1 MTSRW
6 FFVALLLLA
15 GCIAP
20 ARGQTSVLGS
30 QASPSELL
38 AGAEAK
44 FDLAVQRFKDEKVIT
59 PALFREAAMAYDAI
73 LGGGVINARLLLN
86 AGNAWLLAGDTGRA
100 VLAYR
105 RAERLKP
112 VDVTVQKSLAYA
124 RSQVG
129 LALAPSAGHR
139 LSGAI
144 MAWRGWIPRAWILGA
159 AFGAYGLLWLM
170 AAARFTPW
178 KRCSRPGLAWLC
190 AGVAG
195 LCTLM
200 LWADRRA
207 STGSRD
213 GVIVAPAGADARNGP
228 SSGVYD
234 PSFDQP
240 LAPGVEVTV
249 IEERLGWVRVLLI
262 DGRETWV
269 ESRAIERV

>member
-1 MTSRW
+1 MMARM
-6 FFVALLLLA
+6 VLLALALLVWA
-15 GCIAP
+15 SPAP
-20 ARGQTSVLGS
+20 AQTGQRLGS

-38 AGAEAK
+38 AAAEAR
-44 FDLAVQRFKDEKVIT
+44 FDLAVQRFKDEKVLT

-73 LGGGVINARLLLN
+73 LDGGVVNARLLLN

-112 VDVTVQKSLAYA
+112 VDLTVQKSLAHA
-124 RSQVG
+124 RAQVG
-129 LALAPSAGHR
+129 LALAPSAGYR
-139 LSGAI
+139 LSSAL
-144 MAWRGWIPRAWILGA
+144 MAWRGWIPRSWILTGA
-159 AFGAYGLLWLM
+159 LGAYALLWTM

-178 KRCSRPGLAWLC
+178 SRLSRPGLAWVC
-190 AGVAG
+190 AGAAG

-207 STGSRD
+207 SSGSRD

-240 LAPGVEVTV
+240 LAPGVEVKV
-249 IEERLGWVRVLLI
+249 LEERLGWVRVLLI

-269 ESRAIERV
+269 EARAIERV